1 MQKELEE
8 LQPKLVEN
16 AKMMIVI
23 ERESGEAEA
32 KRSVVAKDEE
42 VANAKAAEA
51 KALKDEVSPMADHV
65 PLTTTICCCPV

>member
-1 MQKELEE
+1 
-8 LQPKLVEN
+8 
-16 AKMMIVI
+16 MIVI
-23 ERESGEAEA
+23 ERESGEAVATMQA